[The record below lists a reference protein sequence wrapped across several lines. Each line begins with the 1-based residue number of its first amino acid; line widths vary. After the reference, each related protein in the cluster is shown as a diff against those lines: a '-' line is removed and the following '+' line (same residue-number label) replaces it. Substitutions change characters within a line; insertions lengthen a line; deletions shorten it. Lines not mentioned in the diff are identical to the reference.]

1 MAAHRCDRKWHTK
14 HKHCMMPVLTRYTVT
29 PLEQNWHRVDTN
41 KFTFAE
47 GDKDNH
53 PHNSQVECHL
63 KFKMPKRTT
72 RHLHIVALEYNTIEV
87 VRNRLSHI
95 PGRVLHSMTPC
106 NKLTVEKQRTTHLS
120 TLIKWCYCNLLRW
133 PHKLVCWASVTAC
146 VSSITF
152 MK

>member
-1 MAAHRCDRKWHTK
+1 
-14 HKHCMMPVLTRYTVT
+14 
-29 PLEQNWHRVDTN
+29 
-41 KFTFAE
+41 
-47 GDKDNH
+47 
-53 PHNSQVECHL
+53 
-63 KFKMPKRTT
+63 
-72 RHLHIVALEYNTIEV
+72 
-87 VRNRLSHI
+87 
-95 PGRVLHSMTPC
+95 MTPC